1 MNNMLISGAASGIG
15 AATARLFH
23 ARGWRVGLLDVDE
36 GALAALAAE
45 LGGAWYAPLDV
56 VDAAAVQAAVAEFC
70 AQGGGQLRLLFNAA
84 GILRTG
90 AFVDIELEQHTRLV
104 QINVL
109 GVLNLCHAAF
119 AYLKATPGAQVINM
133 GSASALYGV
142 PQLASYSASKFAVR
156 GLTEALELEWRE
168 YGIRVGDLMPPVRRH
183 ADGAQPG
190 AASSGD
196 AASGRTPGGRADRRS
211 GLEAGSRQR
220 RASPGGVAVRCAVQ
234 SWADHARLDQ
244 QAIDGLAQ
252 SLAVGLSWPV
262 AAGRRL
268 CHKGFLHDANPSFSD
283 YSCVDG
289 FSLAFCRAVVDTLAV
304 DTSSTCSILGA
315 APSGC
320 F

>member
-70 AQGGGQLRLLFNAA
+70 TQGGGQLRLLFNAA

-168 YGIRVGDLMPPVRRH
+168 YGIRVGDLMPPFVDTPMVRSQAQRPAVMLRLGVRLEAEQIAAAAWKQAH
-183 ADGAQPG
+183 ASAVHRPVGLQFG
-190 AASSGD
+190 VLFNLGQI
-196 AASGRTPGGRADRRS
+196 TPGWINRLLMAW
-211 GLEAGSRQR
+211 LSR
-220 RASPGGVAVRCAVQ
+220 
-234 SWADHARLDQ
+234 
-244 QAIDGLAQ
+244 
-252 SLAVGLSWPV
+252 
-262 AAGRRL
+262 
-268 CHKGFLHDANPSFSD
+268 
-283 YSCVDG
+283 
-289 FSLAFCRAVVDTLAV
+289 
-304 DTSSTCSILGA
+304 
-315 APSGC
+315 
-320 F
+320 